1 MRTRSSAICRTL
13 ELEFA
18 NSVNVFYALDFVFTY
33 HPPVYILLYVRFT
46 TKANS
51 RFVLREQYSARY
63 HKPLVKRASSPIA
76 PALSAW
82 SFRVLIWE
90 VSRAPGN

>member
-1 MRTRSSAICRTL
+1 MRTRFSTICRAL
-13 ELEFA
+13 GLKFA

-51 RFVLREQYSARY
+51 RFVWSEQCTARY
-63 HKPLVKRASSPIA
+63 HKLLIKRASSPIA
-76 PALSAW
+76 PALSAG

-90 VSRAPGN
+90 ISRVPGN

>member
-1 MRTRSSAICRTL
+1 MRTRFSTICRAL
-13 ELEFA
+13 GLKFA

-51 RFVLREQYSARY
+51 RFV
-63 HKPLVKRASSPIA
+63 
-76 PALSAW
+76 
-82 SFRVLIWE
+82 
-90 VSRAPGN
+90 